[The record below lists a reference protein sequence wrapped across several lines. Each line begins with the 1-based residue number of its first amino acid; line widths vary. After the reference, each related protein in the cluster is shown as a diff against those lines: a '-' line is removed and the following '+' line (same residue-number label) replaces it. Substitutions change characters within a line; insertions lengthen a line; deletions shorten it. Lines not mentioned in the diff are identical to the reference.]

1 MLSVASTHSTELP
14 DTDGINLTDAQKSIA
29 KTNDLIRVLKIQ
41 SIFTKITKIA
51 NRYLSVKIQNSYL
64 DDGKC
69 CSDK

>member
-51 NRYLSVKIQNSYL
+51 NRY
-64 DDGKC
+64 
-69 CSDK
+69 